1 MEADPRCPYC
11 AEQIRPEAVRCPHC
25 RSRVAPLD
33 PGHWHRDLPERR
45 VAGVAAAVAHGLG
58 VSTAAVRVGFI
69 AASFFHLLGPIL
81 YGALWLL
88 MPFTPGAPSPL
99 ERGVV
104 QAKDSLA
111 RFTGRADEPAVPGG
125 PSA

>member
-1 MEADPRCPYC
+1 MDADLRCPYC
-11 AEQIRPEAVRCPHC
+11 AEPIRPEAIRCPHC
-25 RSRVAPLD
+25 RSRLAALD
-33 PGHWHRDLPERR
+33 PARWHRDLPDRR
-45 VAGVAAAVAHGLG
+45 VAGVAAAVAQSLG

-69 AASFFHLLGPIL
+69 AASFFHLLGPVL

-88 MPFTPGAPSPL
+88 MPFTPGGPSPL

-104 QAKDSLA
+104 HAKESLA
-111 RFTGRADEPAVPGG
+111 RFTSRTDEPAVPGG